1 MLERVG
7 VGVEAKIHASTA
19 DHVLATWR
27 SVVVVVYRVETT
39 TEALRRLRPIVD
51 DLARQYPDGIH
62 YLTIVETGAR
72 EPSSEVRGAIS
83 TFFTKSANAVKL
95 SALVFEGT
103 GFRAAFVRSV
113 ASSIARFSRYPFP
126 HKVFATVDAAVTW
139 LRATSPGLGACTASD
154 LASAVAQV
162 RGQTP
167 SPPRRA

>member
-51 DLARQYPDGIH
+51 DLAQQYPEGIH

-72 EPSSEVRGAIS
+72 EPSSEVRDAIS

-103 GFRAAFVRSV
+103 GFRAAFLNRTCAR
-113 ASSIARFSRYPFP
+113 ASRR
-126 HKVFATVDAAVTW
+126 T
-139 LRATSPGLGACTASD
+139 RRLGE
-154 LASAVAQV
+154 
-162 RGQTP
+162 RE
-167 SPPRRA
+167 